1 MRTGKIARLP
11 HQIREQLN
19 RRLESSE
26 EYEPILNWLN
36 ELPEVKQSLDDHFA
50 GRPISKQNLCEW
62 RSGGFSEWLDRQD
75 AGDFLTN
82 LDDQSNPNP
91 QTSSSPSTGRM
102 ALWLSLQYTLAA
114 QALVQ
119 STVDQPARWARLR
132 EICADIARLRRSD
145 LFAERLELDRARLAF
160 EQSNTAQKKEQEF
173 WAWTERPDIREK
185 LFPNRERGLSPET
198 LAKIEKELKLL

>member
-26 EYEPILNWLN
+26 DYEPILNWLN
-36 ELPEVKQSLDDHFA
+36 ELPEVKQSLELHFA
-50 GRPISKQNLCEW
+50 GRPISKQNLSEW

-102 ALWLSLQYTLAA
+102 ALWLSVQYALAA
-114 QALVQ
+114 RALVQ

-185 LFPNRERGLSPET
+185 LFPNRERGLSLET
-198 LAKIEKELKLL
+198 LEKIEKELNLL